1 LRGQLVFRV
10 DGQSV
15 SWSWRRIAVLVSS
28 LVLALLA
35 AAGWLA
41 SRWREPARSAAAVAS
56 NRRWMAS
63 QQSKSVTNPVRPS
76 AEALEESE
84 TLFRLNCAGC
94 HGENGDGNGPA
105 SVVLPTKAANFRD
118 AKTMASMTDGELF
131 WKMSTGRA
139 PMPAWNDLLTVE
151 QRWQL
156 VNYIRTFAR
165 ASATPAPE

>member
-1 LRGQLVFRV
+1 MFRV
-10 DGQSV
+10 DGQFA
-15 SWSWRRIAVLVSS
+15 SWSWRRIAVLIGP

-35 AAGWLA
+35 ATGWLA
-41 SRWREPARSAAAVAS
+41 SRWLKPAGSVATVAP

-63 QQSKSVTNPVRPS
+63 QQAKLVTNPLKPT
-76 AEALEESE
+76 AKALEESE

-105 SVVLPTKAANFRD
+105 SVVLPTKAANFTD
-118 AKTMASMTDGELF
+118 ARVMASMTDGELF

-156 VNYIRTFAR
+156 VNYIRAFAR
-165 ASATPAPE
+165 DGVTAPAPE